1 MISADLPLARPLAMP
16 TVPGSGGVGGLF
28 GKLGSGLENAAKSI
42 FDNEQVASGIRDVM
56 SSFKG
61 GGDAPPVSGSVPAV
75 GGAIS
80 GAPAAGIASG
90 ASSGATAPAADT
102 FLNGG
107 PPAAAPAAS
116 GSALKQGLSE
126 IGGGLLSG
134 AENGALF
141 GGLISVAINGYEVVT
156 GREQLG
162 QAAGGVTADTA
173 GGAVSGL
180 AGAATSGLALAAA
193 GAVGLTA
200 GLPLTLLGIAAGVGG
215 AFLANTLFKNSGLY
229 NDIKNGVTR
238 LVGGLTSPAGYGQPG
253 YGQPVYNQPGYGQ
266 PGYGQPGYGQPGYDQ
281 PGYGQPVY
289 NQPGY
294 GQPGYGQQPG
304 WPGDNNGWP
313 GGNNGWPGD
322 NNWWDFGGSPQLG
335 HEDPMPVLGQ
345 PDSVP
350 SQAPEPWF
358 W

>member
-16 TVPGSGGVGGLF
+16 TAPGAGGVGGLF

-42 FDNEQVASGIRDVM
+42 FDNEQVATGIRDVM

-61 GGDAPPVSGSVPAV
+61 AGGAPPVAGSVPAV
-75 GGAIS
+75 GDAIGA
-80 GAPAAGIASG
+80 APAVS
-90 ASSGATAPAADT
+90 ASSGAAAPAADT

-107 PPAAAPAAS
+107 PVPAAPAAS

-141 GGLISVAINGYEVVT
+141 GGLISAAVNGYEVVT
-156 GREQLG
+156 GREQLS

-200 GLPLTLLGIAAGVGG
+200 GLPLTLLGVAAGVGG

-229 NDIKNGVTR
+229 NDIKNGVTS
-238 LVGGLTSPAGYGQPG
+238 LFGGLTSGTGYGQPIYNQPG
-253 YGQPVYNQPGYGQ
+253 YNQPGYNQPGYGQ
-266 PGYGQPGYGQPGYDQ
+266 PGYGPEPSWPGNNNGWPSNNNGWPGNNNGWPSNNNGW
-281 PGYGQPVY
+281 PG
-289 NQPGY
+289 NNN
-294 GQPGYGQQPG
+294 G

-313 GGNNGWPGD
+313 GNNNGW
-322 NNWWDFGGSPQLG
+322 NFGGSPPLG
-335 HEDPMPVLGQ
+335 HEDPMPIFGQ

-350 SQAPEPWF
+350 SQAPAPWS